1 MIPSEIIQREFPGL
15 SGKAYLNAGALSV
28 APQRAIQAM
37 ERMVAIASAQVDANS
52 GQIWGEFDAMLKSAR
67 QNAAWLINADESEIA
82 LAESTTRGM
91 TIAADAIPL
100 AKGDRVLLCDMEYP
114 AVALPWVQKQ
124 LTVGVEIDV
133 IPNRNGEV
141 RVEDFAARITP
152 RTKVIAISS
161 VQWTSGYHCDLRA
174 LSELCREHGIFL
186 VVDAIQQLGAIPLDV
201 KATPADF
208 IACGGHK
215 WLNSPFGMGFLYVN
229 RETMPRLNL
238 LTTGLMGT
246 VPPEGGWGAYLES
259 PDAQAVRGYRFL
271 DEARRYEVG
280 GTTNFGGAAA
290 LGLSLSLIRE
300 LGKDAIAEQVHTLTD
315 HLVAELARIGVRVVT
330 ELDREHRAGIVA
342 FDLGSAERNRKLA
355 KDLESKKI
363 IVSVRYSARVGG
375 VRVCCH
381 FYNSAEDIDRLIEA
395 IHAFADR

>member
-15 SGKAYLNAGALSV
+15 SGKTYLNAGALSL
-28 APQRAIQAM
+28 APQRAIKAM

-67 QNAAWLINADESEIA
+67 QNAAWLINAEESEIA

-100 AKGDRVLLCDMEYP
+100 SKGDRVLLCDMEYP

-124 LTVGVEIDV
+124 QIVGVEIDV
-133 IPNRNGEV
+133 VPNRNGEV

-161 VQWTSGYHCDLRA
+161 VQWTSGYRCDLA
-174 LSELCREHGIFL
+174 AMSKLCREHNIFL

-229 RETMPRLNL
+229 HETMPRLNP
-238 LTTGLMGT
+238 LTSGLMGT
-246 VPPEGGWGAYLES
+246 IPPEGGWGAYLES
-259 PDAQAVRGYRFL
+259 PDAQAVREYKFL

-290 LGLSLSLIRE
+290 LGASLSLTRE
-300 LGKDAIAEQVHTLTD
+300 LGKEAVAEQVHTLTD
-315 HLVAELARIGVRVVT
+315 HLVAELERIGVRIVT
-330 ELDREHRAGIVA
+330 KLDRAHRAGIVA

-355 KDLESKKI
+355 KALEAKKI
-363 IVSVRYSARVGG
+363 VVSVRYSAGVGG

-381 FYNSAEDIDRLIEA
+381 FYNSLEDIDRLIEA
-395 IHAFADR
+395 IQSFAS